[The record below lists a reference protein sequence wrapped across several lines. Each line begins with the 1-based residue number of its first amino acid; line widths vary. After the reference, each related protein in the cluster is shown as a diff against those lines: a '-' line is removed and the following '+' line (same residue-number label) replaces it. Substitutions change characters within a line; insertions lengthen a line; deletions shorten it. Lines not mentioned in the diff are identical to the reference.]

1 MTYVEKMTMK
11 IMGEMAYNYGNQSE
25 VAEVVR
31 QIIADVTEMS
41 SRDQFAKEAIKAV
54 WPEIKHE
61 PVGNAYHYRED
72 NILAKRVY
80 EIADAMISER
90 EKKEK

>member
-31 QIIADVTEMS
+31 QIMADVTRMHL
-41 SRDQFAKEAIKAV
+41 KAI
-54 WPEIKHE
+54 E
-61 PVGNAYHYRED
+61 P
-72 NILAKRVY
+72 LAGFR
-80 EIADAMISER
+80 A
-90 EKKEK
+90 